1 MKIYVDLVFLLNIFF
16 DFLLLLSV
24 SLILRRNVSI
34 KRIILGGITG
44 GSSIFLLFLNI
55 TKFELFLI
63 KIVIAFLMVIVTF
76 KYRNLK
82 YTLKNFVYL
91 YIVSIVLGGF
101 LYLINTEFSYDRSGI
116 IFINNGL
123 SINIVLLIIASPL
136 LLYLYIRE
144 MKSIKKNYTYYYK
157 VCVYFNS
164 GKHIILNGYLD
175 SGNNLIDPYK
185 FRPIVLIS
193 YDRIKEYIK
202 NEKELIVPYKVLNNS
217 DILRCIKIE
226 KIVVNN
232 KVYRDVLV
240 GISFNKIYIDGI
252 DCILN
257 NKMEG
262 LWKSLLD

>member
-1 MKIYVDLVFLLNIFF
+1 MKIYVDLVFLLNVFF

-24 SLILRRNVSI
+24 SLILRRNIPI
-34 KRIILGGITG
+34 KRIILGSLIG
-44 GSSIFLLFLNI
+44 GNSIFLLFLNI
-55 TKFELFLI
+55 TKLELFII
-63 KIVIAFLMVIVTF
+63 KIIIAFLMVIISF
-76 KYRNLK
+76 KYRDLR
-82 YTLKNFVYL
+82 YTLKNFLYL
-91 YIVSIVLGGF
+91 YIISIVLGGF
-101 LYLINTEFSYDRSGI
+101 LYLINIEFSYDRSGL
-116 IFINNGL
+116 IFINKGL

-136 LLYLYIRE
+136 LLYLYIKE
-144 MKSIKKNYTYYYK
+144 IKSIKKNYTYYYK
-157 VCVYFNS
+157 VYVYFNS

-217 DILRCIKIE
+217 DILRCIKTK

-232 KVYRDVLV
+232 KVYKNILV

-257 NKMEG
+257 NNMEG
-262 LWKSLLD
+262 L

>member
-16 DFLLLLSV
+16 DFILLLSV

-34 KRIILGGITG
+34 KRIIFGGITG

-101 LYLINTEFSYDRSGI
+101 LYLINIELSYDRSGI

-136 LLYLYIRE
+136 LLYLYILLQ
-144 MKSIKKNYTYYYK
+144 
-157 VCVYFNS
+157 
-164 GKHIILNGYLD
+164 GL
-175 SGNNLIDPYK
+175 
-185 FRPIVLIS
+185 
-193 YDRIKEYIK
+193 
-202 NEKELIVPYKVLNNS
+202 
-217 DILRCIKIE
+217 CI
-226 KIVVNN
+226 
-232 KVYRDVLV
+232 
-240 GISFNKIYIDGI
+240 F
-252 DCILN
+252 
-257 NKMEG
+257 
-262 LWKSLLD
+262 

>member
-63 KIVIAFLMVIVTF
+63 KIVIAFLMVIVAF
-76 KYRNLK
+76 KYRDLK
-82 YTLKNFVYL
+82 YTLKNFIYL

-101 LYLINTEFSYDRSGI
+101 LYLINTELSYDRSGI
-116 IFINNGL
+116 IFINNGF

-136 LLYLYIRE
+136 LLYLYIKE

-157 VCVYFNS
+157 VCVYFN
-164 GKHIILNGYLD
+164 

-232 KVYRDVLV
+232 KVYRDILV

-262 LWKSLLD
+262 L

>member
-1 MKIYVDLVFLLNIFF
+1 MKVYVDLVFLLNIFF
-16 DFLLLLSV
+16 DFILLLSV
-24 SLILRRNVSI
+24 SLILRRNVPI
-34 KRIILGGITG
+34 RRIILGSLTG

-63 KIVIAFLMVIVTF
+63 KIVIAFLMVIVSF
-76 KYRNLK
+76 KYRDLK
-82 YTLKNFVYL
+82 YTFKNFIYL

-101 LYLINTEFSYDRSGI
+101 LYFLNAEFSYDRSGI
-116 IFINNGL
+116 IFINNGF
-123 SINIVLLIIASPL
+123 SINIVILIIASPL
-136 LLYLYIRE
+136 LLYLYIKE
-144 MKSIKKNYTYYYK
+144 IKSIKKNYTYYYK
-157 VCVYFNS
+157 VLVYFNS

-175 SGNNLIDPYK
+175 SGNKLVDPYK

-232 KVYRDVLV
+232 KVYKDILI
-240 GISFNKIYIDGI
+240 GLSLNKIYIDGI

-257 NKMEG
+257 NNMEG
-262 LWKSLLD
+262 LWES